1 MVHFLSSSS
10 QTLVIGRIDCG
21 KEQILAL
28 FDWRGNYNTLATR
41 MCCLSLGWGG
51 CVTPPLPLYYNKK
64 KKELQKVR
72 VELRGRSWIEGVWRE
87 WIKEESYRERDWD
100 RVLSVTFNYTEAS
113 GDCTHSCVCWCQY
126 AQKKKKKRLT
136 RFLFMQNASCTGVN
150 RVCHLLEGKAIDAV
164 FSICHLIMP
173 DSRAL
178 FKLTAE
184 RS

>member
-1 MVHFLSSSS
+1 MG
-10 QTLVIGRIDCG
+10 I
-21 KEQILAL
+21 
-28 FDWRGNYNTLATR
+28 
-41 MCCLSLGWGG
+41 
-51 CVTPPLPLYYNKK
+51 
-64 KKELQKVR
+64 VR
-72 VELRGRSWIEGVWRE
+72 
-87 WIKEESYRERDWD
+87 
-100 RVLSVTFNYTEAS
+100 
-113 GDCTHSCVCWCQY
+113 THVC
-126 AQKKKKKRLT
+126 ADVNMRRKKKKRLT